1 MQSFMIVNIRLH
13 QIAIINDMK
22 IEYLTPDP
30 VALGELGRRLARV
43 RKQQGL
49 SQTEL
54 AQEAGLGVATLRRIE
69 SGKSGQ
75 MESWLK
81 IMRAL
86 RMTASVDAFLPE
98 KFDSPRAQALSSKT
112 RRKKTGKAK
121 RSSGGQATEGLVKWG
136 DQTP

>member
-1 MQSFMIVNIRLH
+1 MIVKSLKSRKTITNE
-13 QIAIINDMK
+13 MK
-22 IEYLTPDP
+22 IEYLTLDQ

-81 IMRAL
+81 IMKAL

-98 KFDSPRAQALSSKT
+98 KFDSPRAQVLSAKVRRNKT
-112 RRKKTGKAK
+112 DKEKQNSEDKLA
-121 RSSGGQATEGLVKWG
+121 EGVIKWG
-136 DQTP
+136 DQTL

>member
-1 MQSFMIVNIRLH
+1 MNIDH
-13 QIAIINDMK
+13 I
-22 IEYLTPDP
+22 TPDQ
-30 VALGELGRRLARV
+30 VILSELGQRLARV

-49 SQTEL
+49 SQTVL

-81 IMRAL
+81 IMKAL

-98 KFDSPRAQALSSKT
+98 KFDSPRAQVISGKVRRSKPDKDKQSSENQV
-112 RRKKTGKAK
+112 AE
-121 RSSGGQATEGLVKWG
+121 APIKWG
-136 DQTP
+136 DQNW

>member
-1 MQSFMIVNIRLH
+1 
-13 QIAIINDMK
+13 MK
-22 IEYLTPDP
+22 IEYLTPNQ
-30 VALGELGRRLARV
+30 VALDELGQRLARV

-54 AQEAGLGVATLRRIE
+54 ALEAGLGVATLRRIE

-81 IMRAL
+81 IMKAL
-86 RMTASVDAFLPE
+86 RMTASIDAFLPE
-98 KFDSPRAQALSSKT
+98 KFDSPRAQVLSAKA
-112 RRKKTGKAK
+112 RRNKADK
-121 RSSGGQATEGLVKWG
+121 NADKVAEGIIKWG

>member
-1 MQSFMIVNIRLH
+1 
-13 QIAIINDMK
+13 MK
-22 IEYLTPDP
+22 IEMLTPDQ
-30 VALGELGRRLARV
+30 VALDELGRRLARV

-69 SGKSGQ
+69 SGRSGQ

-86 RMTASVDAFLPE
+86 GMTASVDAFLPE
-98 KFDSPRAQALSSKT
+98 KFESPRAQVLLGKS
-112 RRKKTGKAK
+112 RRNKKAK
-121 RSSGGQATEGLVKWG
+121 EKQGVRDQVADGVIKWG

>member
-1 MQSFMIVNIRLH
+1 MIVNFDLVAIG
-13 QIAIINDMK
+13 IINDMK
-22 IEYLTPDP
+22 IEYLTPDQ
-30 VALGELGRRLARV
+30 VALGELGQRLARV

-54 AQEAGLGVATLRRIE
+54 SQEAGLGVATLRRIE

-81 IMRAL
+81 IMKAL
-86 RMTASVDAFLPE
+86 RMTASIDAFLPE
-98 KFDSPRAQALSSKT
+98 KFDSPLAQVLSPKA
-112 RRKKTGKAK
+112 RRKKTTKENLSNADK
-121 RSSGGQATEGLVKWG
+121 SADQVAEGIIKWG

>member
-1 MQSFMIVNIRLH
+1 MIVKFLKSRKTIT
-13 QIAIINDMK
+13 NDMK
-22 IEYLTPDP
+22 IEYLTLDQ

-81 IMRAL
+81 IMKAL

-98 KFDSPRAQALSSKT
+98 KFDSPRAQVLSTKVRRHKT
-112 RRKKTGKAK
+112 DKGKQKSEDKPAEGPVK
-121 RSSGGQATEGLVKWG
+121 SSVKWG
-136 DQTP
+136 DQTL

>member
-1 MQSFMIVNIRLH
+1 
-13 QIAIINDMK
+13 MK
-22 IEYLTPDP
+22 IEYLTPDQ
-30 VALGELGRRLARV
+30 VALGELGQRLARV

-69 SGKSGQ
+69 SGRSGQ

-81 IMRAL
+81 IMKAL
-86 RMTASVDAFLPE
+86 KLTASVDAFLPE
-98 KFDSPRAQALSSKT
+98 KFESPRAQVLS
-112 RRKKTGKAK
+112 GKARRNK
-121 RSSGGQATEGLVKWG
+121 TAKGKQSARDKLARGQVEEGGIKWG

>member
-1 MQSFMIVNIRLH
+1 
-13 QIAIINDMK
+13 MK
-22 IEYLTPDP
+22 IEYLTPDQ
-30 VALGELGRRLARV
+30 VALGELGQRLARV

-81 IMRAL
+81 IMKAL
-86 RMTASVDAFLPE
+86 RMTASIDAFLPE
-98 KFDSPRAQALSSKT
+98 KFDSPLAQVLSPKA
-112 RRKKTGKAK
+112 RRKKTTKENQSNADE
-121 RSSGGQATEGLVKWG
+121 SADQVAEGIIKWG